1 MKKNWLLMGGI
12 AMLVVAAVLMVNSA
26 STNQPTP
33 IGIYSGSN
41 NKPTPIGTT
50 GSTAQSHDGHD
61 HPPSTSGAKTVPA
74 FLATPPTRA
83 SLAPTLDPERF
94 TGATREAYRAVRQIP
109 VTIAQLPCY
118 CYCDQGFG
126 HKSLYS
132 CFEDDHAAHCA
143 VCVNEALL
151 ALTLE
156 KEQKMTPAQIR
167 ERIVAQYAT
176 Q

>member
-1 MKKNWLLMGGI
+1 MKKNWFLLGGI
-12 AMLVVAAVLMVNSA
+12 ALLVVAAVLIVNSA
-26 STNQPTP
+26 STN
-33 IGIYSGSN
+33 
-41 NKPTPIGTT
+41 KPTPVAKTKPAT
-50 GSTAQSHDGHD
+50 PATPATPTHSSHDGHD
-61 HPPSTSGAKTVPA
+61 HPPKNSSAAKTVPA
-74 FLATPPTRA
+74 FLTTPPSRGT
-83 SLAPTLDPERF
+83 LAPTLDPERF

-156 KEQKMTPAQIR
+156 RDQKMSPAQIR

>member
-1 MKKNWLLMGGI
+1 MKKNWFLLGGI
-12 AMLVVAAVLMVNSA
+12 ALLVVAAVLIVNSA
-26 STNQPTP
+26 STN
-33 IGIYSGSN
+33 
-41 NKPTPIGTT
+41 KPTPIGL
-50 GSTAQSHDGHD
+50 GKSVPAGTAPSASKSHDGHD
-61 HPPSTSGAKTVPA
+61 HPPATSGAKNVPA
-74 FLATPPTRA
+74 FLTTAPSRG

-156 KEQKMTPAQIR
+156 RDQKMSPAQIR

>member
-1 MKKNWLLMGGI
+1 MKRKHWLLFGCI
-12 AMLVVAAVLMVNSA
+12 AVLLVAAVLIVNSA
-26 STNQPTP
+26 KTDQAAGPVGMMSR
-33 IGIYSGSN
+33 SN
-41 NKPTPIGTT
+41 GTT
-50 GSTAQSHDGHD
+50 RQAPAQAPTRQTPAQDHGHSHDN
-61 HPPSTSGAKTVPA
+61 KRIPA
-74 FLATPPTRA
+74 FELAPTRA
-83 SLAPTLDPERF
+83 DLAPTLDPERF
-94 TGATREAYRAVRQIP
+94 TGMTREAYRAVRQIP

-118 CYCDQGFG
+118 CHCDEGFG

-156 KEQKMTPAQIR
+156 REQKLTPAQIR
-167 ERIVAQYAT
+167 ERIVAQYAN

>member
-1 MKKNWLLMGGI
+1 MKKNWFLLGGI
-12 AMLVVAAVLMVNSA
+12 ALLVVAAVLIVNSA
-26 STNQPTP
+26 SSNKPTP
-33 IGIYSGSN
+33 IGSN
-41 NKPTPIGTT
+41 NKPTTPGA
-50 GSTAQSHDGHD
+50 TAKSHDGHD
-61 HPPSTSGAKTVPA
+61 HPPKTSGVKNVPA
-74 FLATPPTRA
+74 FLTVAPSRG

-156 KEQKMTPAQIR
+156 RDQKMSPAQIR
-167 ERIVAQYAT
+167 ERIVAQYAN